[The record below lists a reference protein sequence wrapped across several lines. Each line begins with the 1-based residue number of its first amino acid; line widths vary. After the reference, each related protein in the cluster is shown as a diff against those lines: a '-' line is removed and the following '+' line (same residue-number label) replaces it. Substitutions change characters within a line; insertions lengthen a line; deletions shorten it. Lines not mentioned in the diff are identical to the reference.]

1 MLSFVPVSVIKGYL
15 PLIPFPETPTFG
27 QAILCSLRQSEYFYR
42 GLSLSLCVP
51 PGRAVPCPM
60 GLWSSSEPASPGYPC
75 PLDLSL
81 CLPHPNPV
89 RHLERTEQE
98 NLIRVHFHNYRSSG
112 AMTVIGARHNSLG
125 RSSWSAGETAM

>member
-1 MLSFVPVSVIKGYL
+1 MHTELSLQSFRAGLARPARISPSSLPSQVTTCALFFSVSVIKVYL
-15 PLIPFPETPTFG
+15 PLILFPEMPTSG

-51 PGRAVPCPM
+51 PGIAVPCPM

-81 CLPHPNPV
+81 CLPRPNPV
-89 RHLERTEQE
+89 RRLERTE
-98 NLIRVHFHNYRSSG
+98 
-112 AMTVIGARHNSLG
+112 
-125 RSSWSAGETAM
+125 